1 MPVPLIREKRTR
13 LRRWLGLALLA
24 ALAALALTPPVFRLR
39 AGAVHTLAYE
49 PDGAG
54 RWPRVVGSLAERSG
68 GEAWLADGEINPAC
82 RAALVAAEDVRFYRH
97 LGVDPV
103 SIAISLKRNLRQR
116 RIAWGASTL
125 TQQIVK
131 NAFLTRERSGLRKLR
146 ETLGAV
152 ALDRIMS
159 KRRQITW
166 YLNLAEFGPRIYG
179 LERAAEFYYG
189 RRARDLTLS
198 ECVSLFAILPDPV
211 RRHRSLL
218 DARRDPVLEARREG
232 ALRALERA
240 RALPPEAIATARAEL
255 ARTAR
260 RASPLQPS
268 SASSSSS
275 SSFIPASHS
284 RSASGSSP
292 DPLR

>member
-1 MPVPLIREKRTR
+1 MPAPLIREKRR
-13 LRRWLGLALLA
+13 LARRLLGLALLGA
-24 ALAALALTPPVFRLR
+24 PAVLALTPPVFTLR
-39 AGAVHTLAYE
+39 AGAVRTLAYE
-49 PDGAG
+49 PDGAR
-54 RWPRVVGSLAERSG
+54 RWPRVVGPLAERAG
-68 GEAWLADGEINPAC
+68 GEAWLADGEITPAC

-103 SIAISLKRNLRQR
+103 SISVSLQRNLRLR
-116 RIAWGASTL
+116 RIAWGGSTL

-131 NAFLTRERSGLRKLR
+131 NVFLTRERSFVRKLR
-146 ETLGAV
+146 EMLGA
-152 ALDRIMS
+152 ALLDRIMS

-166 YLNLAEFGPRIYG
+166 YLNLAEFGPRVYG

-189 RRARDLTLS
+189 RRARDLALS
-198 ECVSLFAILPDPV
+198 ECVALFAILPDPV

-232 ALRALERA
+232 ALRALA
-240 RALPPEAIATARAEL
+240 RVLPPEAITEARAEL
-255 ARTAR
+255 ARAAR
-260 RASPLQPS
+260 AAAAPQPS
-268 SASSSSS
+268 SARSSSS
-275 SSFIPASHS
+275 SSFMPSSHS